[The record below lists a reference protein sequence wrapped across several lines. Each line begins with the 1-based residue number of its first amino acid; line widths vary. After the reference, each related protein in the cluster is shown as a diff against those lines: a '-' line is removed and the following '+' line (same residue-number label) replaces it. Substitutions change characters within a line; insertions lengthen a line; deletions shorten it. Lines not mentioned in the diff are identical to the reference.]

1 MMVGRPI
8 ETLFAERKAKTSG
21 REVLRVDGLG
31 LEGVFSDVSFSLHAG
46 EIVGMAGLVGAGRS
60 EIAHACF
67 GLTPPTSGKVTLDGR
82 PVSPQSPKQMLSL
95 GLAYLPED
103 RDGVGLIMSSSI
115 VDNVTL
121 PILDRLARLGVVDE
135 SAELQ
140 VATEAVKTYDVRTTG
155 VDQLVSDLSGG
166 NRQKVAFAKWLSTKP
181 KVMILDEP
189 THGIDVG
196 SKAQVH
202 RMIARLAE
210 DGLAVLVISS
220 DLPEVLAISDRILVV
235 SEGEIV
241 AELDAAC
248 ADQTAVMMAATRNA
262 GEPVDVR

>member
-1 MMVGRPI
+1 
-8 ETLFAERKAKTSG
+8 
-21 REVLRVDGLG
+21 
-31 LEGVFSDVSFSLHAG
+31 
-46 EIVGMAGLVGAGRS
+46 
-60 EIAHACF
+60 
-67 GLTPPTSGKVTLDGR
+67 
-82 PVSPQSPKQMLSL
+82 MLSL

-115 VDNVTL
+115 VSNVTL
-121 PILDRLARLGVVDE
+121 PIVDRLARLGVVDE
-135 SAELQ
+135 SAELR

-181 KVMILDEP
+181 KVLILDEP

-210 DGLAVLVISS
+210 DELAVLVISS
-220 DLPEVLAISDRILVV
+220 DLPEVIAISDRILVV

-241 AELDAAC
+241 AELDAAR

-262 GEPVDVR
+262 REPVDVR

>member
-1 MMVGRPI
+1 M
-8 ETLFAERKAKTSG
+8 
-21 REVLRVDGLG
+21 LG
-31 LEGVFSDVSFSLHAG
+31 
-46 EIVGMAGLVGAGRS
+46 
-60 EIAHACF
+60 
-67 GLTPPTSGKVTLDGR
+67 
-82 PVSPQSPKQMLSL
+82 L

-103 RDGVGLIMSSSI
+103 RDGVGLIVASSI
-115 VDNVTL
+115 VGNVTL
-121 PILDRLARLGVVDE
+121 PIVDQLARWGLVDD
-135 SAELQ
+135 SAQ
-140 VATEAVKTYDVRTTG
+140 RRVASDAVQTYDVRTTG
-155 VDQLVSDLSGG
+155 IDQLVSDLSGG

-235 SEGEIV
+235 SEGEVV
-241 AELDAAC
+241 AELDPAT
-248 ADQTAVMMAATRNA
+248 ADQASVMMAATRNA
-262 GEPVDVR
+262 RDLADVG